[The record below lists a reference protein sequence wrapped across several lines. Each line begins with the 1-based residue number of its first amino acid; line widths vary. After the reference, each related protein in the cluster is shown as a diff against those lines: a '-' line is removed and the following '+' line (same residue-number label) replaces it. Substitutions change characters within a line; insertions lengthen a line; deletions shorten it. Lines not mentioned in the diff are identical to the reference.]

1 MRKALRTRKLKLMQG
16 EVDETAETEMAIDED
31 GKP

>member
-1 MRKALRTRKLKLMQG
+1 MRKALRTRKLKLMHG

>member
-16 EVDETAETEMAIDED
+16 EIDETAETEMAIDEN

>member
-1 MRKALRTRKLKLMQG
+1 MRKALRSRKSKLMQG
-16 EVDETAETEMAIDED
+16 EIDETTETDMAIDEN